1 MPEKNESKQGEGVTD
16 GLEQSKKQATI
27 VDVASRAGVSK
38 STVSRVLRGDVRVSP
53 KAQKAVSQAIEDL
66 HYIPTA
72 AARALRSQPSNNVG
86 LLTRNISTPAY
97 SQLSYLLQR
106 RMGERGYHLIHE
118 GVVNEAPLQEPELL
132 DSLAALKVRGIL
144 VASGVI
150 SSEDLKKYAE
160 RLPLVVVGRPE
171 PDLSLHNVAYD
182 QELHGRLVAEHF
194 YNMGHRR
201 IVVQVVLPTNSVGSY
216 VRSQST
222 LKWARELGMTVFTV
236 DVSQRVDFDD
246 FIYRVVRG
254 ESVTGISCVYDRW
267 MLKTWRELRARGM
280 SVPDD
285 ISLFGSD
292 GLLDGVD
299 LFGLSTVR
307 LPVEQVADRAAQV
320 MTDLIE
326 RPEEISPGGKPV
338 RELIPGWILPG
349 KTVRA
354 V

>member
-1 MPEKNESKQGEGVTD
+1 MTD
-16 GLEQSKKQATI
+16 KVEQPRKQATI
-27 VDVASRAGVSK
+27 IDVAGRAGVSK
-38 STVSRVLRGDVRVSP
+38 STVSRVLRGDLRVSP
-53 KAQKAVSQAIEDL
+53 KAQEAVSQAIEEL

-106 RMGERGYHLIHE
+106 RLGERGYHLIHE
-118 GVVNEAPLQEPELL
+118 GVVKEAPLQESELL
-132 DSLAALKVRGIL
+132 DSLAALKVRGVL
-144 VASGVI
+144 VASGAI
-150 SSEDLKKYAE
+150 SSKDLKRYSE

-182 QELHGRLVAEHF
+182 QELHGRLVAEYF
-194 YNMGHRR
+194 YEMGHRK
-201 IVVQVVLPTNSVGSY
+201 IVVQVVSPTKSVGSY

-222 LKWARELGMTVFTV
+222 LKWARELGMSVFAL
-236 DVSQRVDFDD
+236 DVSRPVEFDD

-254 ESVTGISCVYDRW
+254 ESVTGIACLYDRW
-267 MLKTWRELRARGM
+267 MLTTWRELLARGV
-280 SVPDD
+280 SVPEDV
-285 ISLFGSD
+285 SLFGSD

-307 LPVEQVADRAAQV
+307 LPVEQVAERAAQV
-320 MTDLIE
+320 LTDLIE
-326 RPEEISPGGKPV
+326 RPEKISPGGKPV
-338 RELIPGWILPG
+338 RESIAGWILPG
-349 KTVRA
+349 KTVRQ